1 MQTKTSK
8 TTMICVR
15 VPSGLVDRV
24 DYVVRNTDSERVTN
38 RSRAVSAAL
47 EGWTKAEE
55 LKLEALGIK
64 KK

>member
-1 MQTKTSK
+1 
-8 TTMICVR
+8 MICVR